1 MLTRFLNINET
12 WWWRI
17 VSETGTSL
25 IEVFLELVYEETGEV
40 FSVASI

>member
-1 MLTRFLNINET
+1 MLARFLNINET

-25 IEVFLELVYEETGEV
+25 IEVF
-40 FSVASI
+40 SVASIGRNRVVSDPA